1 MKNSKR
7 LKLTL
12 MILICVLII
21 LVGFL
26 GIYAKKGNLYK
37 NILPEYLF
45 ASDIKGATILQ
56 FKVDDSK
63 NTIYYDK
70 DGNKVD
76 SEEVT
81 EENEKDYKKEEVPVN
96 AEENLTKDNYKKVVS
111 IMNKRLELLNADQY
125 RLDLDEETG
134 NILLTFEDDYP
145 DDVKSFLQMVGK
157 LEIVDSTTEEVI
169 LSYNDFNSAEAQYAS
184 LEQGYEAHIN
194 LKLNKSGLE
203 KIKDIDKYKTVVED
217 NEQEV
222 TNEVESEEDLDV
234 DSQTEE
240 TTENKFKIMFD
251 SEQIKEVTYDDIVL
265 NNKTLRIIT
274 AKELT
279 SDSEINSELNI
290 NTIVTKLATIGKM
303 PVEYNVEIEEYVKSN
318 VTDNMK
324 YVIGI
329 LVLTCVATL
338 IYFIVR
344 YKTKGILAG
353 LAFITNIAIF
363 LLMIRLTKIQISLN
377 GIAGLFGLI
386 VLNVI
391 LVNNILDSIKN
402 KDKTFSENIK
412 AAYLKSIDAL
422 VILLIIFVVF
432 AFSNMTVIS
441 SMGLLVFWGWL
452 VTLIGNLVL
461 TVPMLAIANK
471 K

>member
-217 NEQEV
+217 KEQEV
-222 TNEVESEEDLDV
+222 TNEAESEENLDI
-234 DSQTEE
+234 DSETEE
-240 TTENKFKIMFD
+240 TTANKFKIMFD
-251 SEQIKEVTYDDIVL
+251 SEQIKEVSYDDILL
-265 NNKTLRIIT
+265 NNKTLRITT
-274 AKELT
+274 AKELID
-279 SDSEINSELNI
+279 DSEINSELNI

-303 PVEYNVEIEEYVKSN
+303 PVEYNAEIEEYVKSN
-318 VTDNMK
+318 VTDNMG
-324 YVIGI
+324 YIIGTLLLI
-329 LVLTCVATL
+329 CVVAL

-344 YKTKGILAG
+344 YKTKGILSSIT
-353 LAFITNIAIF
+353 FIANIAIF
-363 LLMIRLTKIQISLN
+363 LIMIRLTKIQISLN
-377 GIAGLFGLI
+377 GMAGLFGLI
-386 VLNVI
+386 LLNVVLI
-391 LVNNILDSIKN
+391 NNILDSIRN